1 MRPFRVE
8 RFAASIAAKPAP
20 RLAVPAGLLAGIAIG
35 VLARV
40 WMRWISKKPEFSWTG
55 SIFIVVAF
63 ALFGTV
69 QAAAWSARSARWSRR
84 RLTVVR
90 SLSFVL
96 SLGLFGAAGA
106 IMFPTVAAAS
116 LALWRTEWRRWIRGL
131 LAIAAM
137 PVVVI
142 VVRDI
147 GSDKGW
153 NLETAGRVSLY
164 LMIYAAIIVATWP
177 TVTRIDDEWR
187 AGRLLRSLAIIAPV
201 AVLGRLLIAVAMK
214 G

>member
-1 MRPFRVE
+1 
-8 RFAASIAAKPAP
+8 
-20 RLAVPAGLLAGIAIG
+20 
-35 VLARV
+35 
-40 WMRWISKKPEFSWTG
+40 
-55 SIFIVVAF
+55 
-63 ALFGTV
+63 
-69 QAAAWSARSARWSRR
+69 
-84 RLTVVR
+84 
-90 SLSFVL
+90 
-96 SLGLFGAAGA
+96 
-106 IMFPTVAAAS
+106 MFPTVAATS
-116 LALWRTEWRRWIRGL
+116 LALWRTEWHRWIRGL

-164 LMIYAAIIVATWP
+164 VMIYAAIIVATWP

-214 G
+214 S